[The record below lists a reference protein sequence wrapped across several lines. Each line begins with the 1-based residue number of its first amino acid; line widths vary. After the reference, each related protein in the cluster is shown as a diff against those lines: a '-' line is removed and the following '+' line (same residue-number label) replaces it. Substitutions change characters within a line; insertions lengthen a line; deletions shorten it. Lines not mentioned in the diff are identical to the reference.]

1 MNEAEIELIGKFR
14 GILKEKSMK
23 IPVEPGTSLLNLLE
37 YLGRKTGV
45 DLLSHFISPNGKP
58 MEEASLI
65 IINREV
71 VDLDRIEDYRVN
83 PGDRVVLS
91 PSVAGGG

>member
-14 GILKEKSMK
+14 GILKEKGMK

-45 DLLSHFISPNGKP
+45 DLLSRFISPNGKP

-65 IINREV
+65 INREA
-71 VDLDRIEDYRVN
+71 VDLDRIEDYGVN